1 MSMQADA
8 LKENTIPNP
17 ESVRLIRYVDALR
30 EAFEQEME
38 RDPSVFIYGLDVDD
52 HKGIQGSTV
61 GLQEKFGKERV
72 FCTPLSEDAM
82 TGLAIGAAMAGMR
95 PIHVHIRMDFMLLC
109 MNQLVNMA
117 AKAHYMYNAQVKV
130 PLVVR
135 TMIGRSWGQGG
146 QHSQAL
152 HSMFMHVPGLKVV
165 APSNA
170 NDAKGCMIAA
180 IRDNNPVIFIEHR
193 LLYAVDGYV
202 PYQSFEVPLGKARVL
217 QEGDHVTIVA
227 ISHMM
232 MEALRAQ
239 KHLESVGIKAEI
251 IDPIT
256 LMPLDMDTIMQSV
269 RKTGRLLVVDNAW
282 LTCGASSEILTR
294 VYETCRQTGENM
306 PEMARMGFAPTT
318 CPTTRPLEDAF
329 YPNGRTIAT
338 QAYSMVKGKDAARW
352 EPAASAKTEIDAF
365 KGPF

>member
-1 MSMQADA
+1 MSMQA
-8 LKENTIPNP
+8 
-17 ESVRLIRYVDALR
+17 ESLRKDIAAEQDGVRLIRYVDALR

-61 GLQEKFGKERV
+61 GLQEKFGRDRV
-72 FCTPLSEDAM
+72 FGTPLSEDAM
-82 TGLAIGAAMAGMR
+82 TGIAIGAAMAGLR

-117 AKAHYMYNAQVKV
+117 AKAHYMYNGQVKV

-202 PYQSFEVPLGKARVL
+202 PYKSFEVPFGKARVL
-217 QEGDHVTIVA
+217 QEGDHVTILAV
-227 ISHMM
+227 SHMV
-232 MEALRAQ
+232 MEALRAK
-239 KHLESVGIKAEI
+239 KHLESVGIQAEV
-251 IDPIT
+251 IDPIS
-256 LMPLDMDTIMQSV
+256 LWPLDMETIMASV
-269 RKTGRLLVVDNAW
+269 RKTGKLLVVDNAW
-282 LTCGASSEILTR
+282 LTCGASSEILTQ
-294 VYETCRQTGENM
+294 VYEACAQSGDNM
-306 PEMARMGFAPTT
+306 PQMARMGFAATT
-318 CPTTRPLEDAF
+318 CPTTRPLEDVF
-329 YPNGRTIAT
+329 YPNSRTIAAR
-338 QAYSMVKGKDAARW
+338 AYEMVKGKGQIW
-352 EPAASAKTEIDAF
+352 QPAVDAKTEIDAF

>member
-1 MSMQADA
+1 MLNQASTFSSQNVSA
-8 LKENTIPNP
+8 REG
-17 ESVRLIRYVDALR
+17 VRLIRYVDALR

-38 RDPSVFIYGLDVDD
+38 RDSSVFLFGLDVDD

-61 GLQEKFGKERV
+61 GLQEKFGKDRV

-82 TGLAIGAAMAGMR
+82 TGVAIGAAIAGYR

-117 AKAHYMYNAQVKV
+117 AKAHYMYNGTVKV

-202 PYQSFEVPLGKARVL
+202 PYQSFEVPFGKARVL
-217 QEGDHVTIVA
+217 EEGDDVTIVA
-227 ISHMM
+227 VSHMV
-232 MEALRAQ
+232 MEALRAK
-239 KHLESVGIKAEI
+239 KHLDNVGIKAEV
-251 IDPIT
+251 IDPIS
-256 LMPLDMDTIMQSV
+256 LWPLDMETIMSSV

-282 LTCGASSEILTR
+282 LTCGASSEILTK
-294 VYETCRQTGENM
+294 VYETCRENNENL
-306 PEMARMGFAPTT
+306 PEMARMGFAFTT
-318 CPTTRPLEDAF
+318 CPTTKPLEEVF
-329 YPNGRTIAT
+329 YPNSRTIASK
-338 QAYSMVKGKDAARW
+338 AHDMVKGKGQDWA
-352 EPAASAKTEIDAF
+352 PALDAKTEIDAF

>member
-1 MSMQADA
+1 MLEASTLRNDIAEEQ
-8 LKENTIPNP
+8 EG
-17 ESVRLIRYVDALR
+17 VRLIRYVDALR
-30 EAFEQEME
+30 EAFEQEMA
-38 RDPSVFIYGLDVDD
+38 RDPRVFLFGLDVDD

-61 GLQEKFGKERV
+61 GLQEKFGKDRV
-72 FCTPLSEDAM
+72 FGTPLSEDAM
-82 TGLAIGAAMAGMR
+82 TGVAIGAAMAGLR

-117 AKAHYMYNAQVKV
+117 AKSHYVYNGQVSV

-152 HSMFMHVPGLKVV
+152 HSLFMHIPGLKVV

-193 LLYAVDGYV
+193 LLYSVDGYV
-202 PYQSFEVPLGKARVL
+202 PYKSFTVPFGKARVL
-217 QEGDHVTIVA
+217 QEGDDVTILA
-227 ISHMM
+227 ISHMV
-232 MEALRAQ
+232 MEALRAN
-239 KHLESVGIKAEI
+239 KHLQTVGIQAEI
-251 IDPIT
+251 IDPIS
-256 LMPLDMDTIMQSV
+256 LWPLDMETIMQSV
-269 RKTGRLLVVDNAW
+269 RKTGRLLIVDNAW
-282 LTCGASSEILTR
+282 LTCGASSEILTQ
-294 VYETCRQTGENM
+294 VYEICRKTGEKIPDM
-306 PEMARMGFAPTT
+306 VRLGFAFTT
-318 CPTTRPLEDAF
+318 CPTTKPLENVF

-338 QAYSMVKGKDAARW
+338 QAYEMIKGKAEVW
-352 EPAASAKTEIDAF
+352 EPAADAKTEIDAF

>member
-1 MSMQADA
+1 MLADA
-8 LKENTIPNP
+8 RKENTAAQADD
-17 ESVRLIRYVDALR
+17 VRLIRYVDALR
-30 EAFEQEME
+30 EAFDQEMT
-38 RDPSVFIYGLDVDD
+38 RDPNVILYGLDVDD

-72 FCTPLSEDAM
+72 FGTPLSEDAM
-82 TGLAIGAAMAGMR
+82 TGVAIGAAMAGLR

-117 AKAHYMYNAQVKV
+117 AKSHYMYNGQVNV

-202 PYQSFEVPLGKARVL
+202 PSQSFEVPFGKARVL
-217 QEGDHVTIVA
+217 QEGDDVTILAV
-227 ISHMM
+227 SHMM
-232 MEALRAQ
+232 MEALRAR
-239 KHLESVGIKAEI
+239 KHLEAVGIKAEI
-251 IDPIT
+251 IDPIS
-256 LMPLDMDTIMQSV
+256 LWPLDMATIMQSV
-269 RKTGRLLVVDNAW
+269 RKTGKLLVVDNAW
-282 LTCGASSEILTR
+282 LTCGASSEILTQ
-294 VYETCRQTGENM
+294 VYETCVENNENM
-306 PEMARMGFAPTT
+306 PLMHRMGFAFTT
-318 CPTTRPLEDAF
+318 CPTTRPLEDVF
-329 YPNGRTIAT
+329 YPSGRTIAMK
-338 QAYSMVKGKDAARW
+338 AYAMVKGKSEHW
-352 EPAASAKTEIDAF
+352 EPAKDAKTEIDAF

>member
-1 MSMQADA
+1 MFTQAEQLRTNEIDN
-8 LKENTIPNP
+8 LEG
-17 ESVRLIRYVDALR
+17 VRLIRYVDALR

-38 RDPSVFIYGLDVDD
+38 RDPNVFLFGLDVDD
-52 HKGIQGSTV
+52 HKGIQGSTL
-61 GLQEKFGKERV
+61 GLVDKFGKERV
-72 FCTPLSEDAM
+72 FTTPLSEDAM
-82 TGLAIGAAMAGMR
+82 TGVAVGAAMAGMR

-117 AKAHYMYNAQVKV
+117 AKSHYMYNGQVNV

-202 PYQSFEVPLGKARVL
+202 PFDSYEVPFGKARIM

-227 ISHMM
+227 VSHMV
-232 MEALRAQ
+232 MEALRAK
-239 KHLESVGIKAEI
+239 KHLENVGIKAEI
-251 IDPIT
+251 IDPIS
-256 LMPLDMDTIMQSV
+256 LWPLDMDTIMASAT
-269 RKTGRLLVVDNAW
+269 KTKHLLVVDNAW
-282 LTCGASSEILTR
+282 LTCGASSEILTKA
-294 VYETCRQTGENM
+294 YEHSQTAGTAL
-306 PEMARMGFAPTT
+306 PKMARMGFAHTT
-318 CPTTRPLEDAF
+318 CPTTRPLENVF
-329 YPNGRTIAT
+329 YPNARTIAAK
-338 QAYSMVKGKDAARW
+338 AYEMVTGKADWA
-352 EPAASAKTEIDAF
+352 PALDAKTEIDAF

>member
-1 MSMQADA
+1 MSMQAER
-8 LKENTIPNP
+8 ENTARKQD
-17 ESVRLIRYVDALR
+17 SVRLIRYVDALR

-38 RDPSVFIYGLDVDD
+38 RDPSVFMFGLDVDD
-52 HKGIQGSTV
+52 HKGIQGSTL
-61 GLQEKFGKERV
+61 GLQEKFGKDRI
-72 FCTPLSEDAM
+72 FGTPLSEDAM
-82 TGLAIGAAMAGMR
+82 TGIAIGAAMAGYR

-117 AKAHYMYNAQVKV
+117 AKAHYMYNGQVNV

-193 LLYAVDGYV
+193 LLYSVDGYV
-202 PYQSFEVPLGKARVL
+202 PYDSFEVELGKARVM
-217 QEGDHVTIVA
+217 QEGDHITILAV
-227 ISHMM
+227 SHMV
-232 MEALRAQ
+232 MEALRAR
-239 KHLESVGIKAEI
+239 KHLESVGIQAEI
-251 IDPIT
+251 IDPIS
-256 LMPLDMDTIMQSV
+256 LWPLDMETIMQSV

-282 LTCGASSEILTR
+282 LTCGASSEILTK
-294 VYETCRQTGENM
+294 VYEASKVAGEAIPDM
-306 PEMARMGFAPTT
+306 FRMGFAHTT
-318 CPTTRPLEDAF
+318 CPTTRPLENVF
-329 YPNGRTIAT
+329 YPNGRTIAA
-338 QAYSMVKGKDAARW
+338 QAYEMVKGKGQKWTPEAN
-352 EPAASAKTEIDAF
+352 AKTEIDAF